1 MKKYFE
7 SKKTGEIAEL
17 LNIDSEGKYE
27 LKFLESGKVKKYA
40 QSTMKRWYKLVTNPQ
55 VEQIEIEPEK
65 VEPKKVEPKKV
76 EPEKVEPEKVEP
88 KKVEPEKVEPKKVE
102 KLNKFF
108 KNKPHAKD
116 LYDELLKVIQP
127 LNYDM
132 VRVTNIYI
140 SIVKNNKILCEIYP
154 QKSGLKIGVRK
165 DKITPGDDV
174 KTFTRQGWSIDAHF
188 KMTSIDEVHEKCKYI
203 FEADKNMNK

>member
-7 SKKTGEIAEL
+7 SKKTGEMAEL

-76 EPEKVEPEKVEP
+76 EP
-88 KKVEPEKVEPKKVE
+88 KKVEPEKVE

-165 DKITPGDDV
+165 NKITPGDDV